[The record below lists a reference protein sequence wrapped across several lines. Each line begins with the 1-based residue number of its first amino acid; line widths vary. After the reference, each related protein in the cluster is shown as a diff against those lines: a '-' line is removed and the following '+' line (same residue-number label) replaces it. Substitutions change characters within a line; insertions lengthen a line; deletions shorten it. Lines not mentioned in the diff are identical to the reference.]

1 MATIAANLSKSDQR
15 TAVTSSGHA
24 LKHRLVALAATAVAA
39 SCLLAGSAARA
50 DTSGFANLRGDG
62 LAGMFGARYPRNYDA
77 TTQTLVDLKGSAY
90 SGILN
95 DYIGMT
101 VGLSG
106 SFSQKVDPDNTIAY
120 TVPGRISFGNIKGS
134 IREELGM
141 GGARDDGTGLTGF
154 TNSGFGGFPFASL
167 WPFAASYNQS
177 PYEADCSGYTAISID
192 GAGSVLG
199 EGGIQVSRYL
209 NNRLENYY
217 QPATNVSINQFVRLY
232 RSTVEITYVITNNDA
247 AVHTVGIQFT
257 LFPYSDAGS
266 TPSGGVRYFVD
277 PSRGITERPALYQ
290 GADIPDA
297 ISFAD
302 QRADPTFFARFTFR
316 GFRATQPDRVFVTN
330 AGYYVIPRYEPVT
343 DPANIDVLS
352 STPAVA
358 AYWDPVAIAPG
369 TSRTIVTYFG
379 NGASTED
386 LSEDFV
392 TGTEARESLQYN
404 SAAALT
410 RGPNSSNPG
419 PADIARFYT
428 PSSFTIKGAIYNQ
441 TLPVA
446 GEGITL
452 NNVTMSLTLPRGLR
466 LGVVD
471 TRTGARDVSSKSY
484 GDVRPDSENSPLSWV
499 VEPTGEEYGALNYQ
513 LTVSAPPAG
522 SRTISRTITIPAAPI
537 RTLTTNAFNLI
548 SFPFE
553 FDPALSN
560 NSDAATILNG
570 IVEPDDTLLNIFEYD
585 KSVDDYRLARKLRPG
600 TAYFYRPQPVNPDG
614 TRNIFLTG
622 ARPLANQAPNT
633 NTTATTL
640 QLTLNRGWNLIGNPY
655 IYDIPLAFLR
665 FVPLESN
672 PSLRSFSYSEAVNS
686 AFLRGAVF
694 FYTGANS
701 DNPYDFLASA
711 NDPLRPWV
719 GYWIYANSPL
729 TILFS
734 PPAQLSSAVVPVSTG
749 EPFPGTRAQR
759 GGVIASGR
767 ALAKQATLGNWK
779 LQIVARN
786 RAGRQDNSTLIGVAP
801 GANDGDDV
809 RDLPKPPPFRNYVYV
824 GIERQ
829 EAAGSRSRW
838 AQDLKAPGGTEKSWD
853 MAVDSDTEGPVTLS
867 WPNTASLP
875 RLLRLQLRDTATGR
889 TYDLRRSSS
898 LTVNLTKNTPRRFRV
913 VASQAPSRALG
924 ITNLRAVPSG
934 RAAGSGYRF
943 DFDLTSQ
950 ASINVRILTLG
961 NAVKQTLAAGRAV
974 SSGAN
979 SFRWNGRGQSG
990 EALPVGPYQ
999 VEVTA
1004 RNDNGEVVVKRATV
1018 LMLR

>member
-1 MATIAANLSKSDQR
+1 MATIAANLSKSDR
-15 TAVTSSGHA
+15 PAVVARSKHA
-24 LKHRLVALAATAVAA
+24 LRRRFTALAAATVTAVAA
-39 SCLLAGSAARA
+39 SCLLTGTAARA
-50 DTSGFANLRGDG
+50 DTRGFANLRGDG
-62 LAGMFGARYPRNYDA
+62 LTFAIGGSNPINYAA
-77 TTQTLVDLKGSAY
+77 TNPTLVDLKGCAY
-90 SGILN
+90 SGIVN

-106 SFSQKVDPDNTIAY
+106 SFSQKVDNDNTVAF
-120 TVPGRISFGNIKGS
+120 TVPGRISFGNNKGS
-134 IREELGM
+134 IRDEVLTK
-141 GGARDDGTGLTGF
+141 DDGRGLTGF
-154 TNSGFGGFPFASL
+154 TNFGLVPFASL

-177 PYEADCSGYTAISID
+177 PYGADCSGYTAISID
-192 GAGSVLG
+192 GAGSILG
-199 EGGIQVSRYL
+199 EGGFQTSRFI

-232 RSTVEITYVITNNDA
+232 RSTAEITYVITNNDT
-247 AVHTVGIQFT
+247 AVHTVGMQFT
-257 LFPYSDAGS
+257 LFPYSDAGT
-266 TPSGGVRYFVD
+266 TPSNGVRYFVD
-277 PSRGITERPALYQ
+277 PNRGIAERPALFQ
-290 GADIPDA
+290 GADIPDS

-302 QRADPTFFARFTFR
+302 QRPDPNFFARFTFR

-330 AGYYVIPRYEPVT
+330 AGYYVIPRYDPVT
-343 DPANIDVLS
+343 DPNNIDVLNAV
-352 STPAVA
+352 PAVA
-358 AYWDPVAIAPG
+358 VYWDPVAIAPG

-379 NGASTED
+379 NGAATED

-404 SAAALT
+404 SAAALN

-419 PADIARFYT
+419 PADIAPFYT
-428 PSSFTIKGAIYNQ
+428 PAAFKIKGSIYNQ

-446 GEGITL
+446 GEGVTL

-466 LGVVD
+466 LAVVD
-471 TRTGARDVSSKSY
+471 PTTGARDVSSKSY
-484 GDVRPDSENSPLSWV
+484 GNVRPDSENTPLEWV
-499 VEPTGEEYGALNYQ
+499 VEPTGEEYGSLNYQ

-522 SRTISRTITIPAAPI
+522 SRTISRTINIPAAPI

-553 FDPALSN
+553 FDPILSN
-560 NSDAATILNG
+560 NSDAGTILNG

-585 KSVDDYRLARKLRPG
+585 KSVEDYRLARKLRPG
-600 TAYFYRPQPVNPDG
+600 VAYFYRPQPVNPDG

-622 ARPLANQAPNT
+622 ARPLANQAPST

-665 FVPLESN
+665 FVPLDNN
-672 PSLRSFSYSEAVNS
+672 PSLRSFSYNEAVNS

-694 FYTGANS
+694 FYTGTNA

-711 NDPLRPWV
+711 SDPLRPWV

-734 PPAQLSSAVVPVSTG
+734 PPAQLSSAVVPSSVGTD
-749 EPFPGTRAQR
+749 PFPGTRAQR

-767 ALAKQATLGNWK
+767 ALTKQPTLSNWK
-779 LQIVARN
+779 LQIMARN
-786 RAGRQDNSTLIGVAP
+786 RAGRQDSSTLLGVAP

-829 EAAGSRSRW
+829 EAAGGRSRW

-853 MAVDSDTEGPVTLS
+853 LAVDSDAEGPVTLS

-924 ITNLRAVPSG
+924 ISNLRAVPSG

-950 ASINVRILTLG
+950 ASVNVRILTLG
-961 NAVKQTLAAGRAV
+961 NAVKQTLATGRAV
-974 SSGAN
+974 SAGAN

-1004 RNDNGEVVVKRATV
+1004 RNDSGELVVKRATV